1 VNVYDMM
8 AIVFGDCPA
17 CSAKA
22 GEECMNRRGRRSSG
36 THWQRKAAVQDW
48 RRADHQKLYKQFRSE
63 AIAQFE
69 RRQTPEYGLSGCA

>member
-1 VNVYDMM
+1 MNVYDMM

-22 GEECMNRRGRRSSG
+22 CEECVNRSGRRSGS

-48 RRADHQKLYKQFRSE
+48 RKADHGKLYKQFRME
-63 AIAQFE
+63 AIAHFE
-69 RRQTPEYGLSGCA
+69 RLHAPEYGLSGC